1 MRRRTSSSTPSLR
14 SLAHSGAVRR
24 SCQTMARWIGS
35 PLVRSH
41 SDRRLALVGDADRR
55 RCPARPV
62 RSVRRLRAPS
72 RACRARCP
80 RRRARPIP
88 EPGSAVRVRA
98 APAPPPGR
106 VHRRRCCASRSCPGR
121 WRGRVGDGSSI
132 GAERNV
138 RHRCPQS
145 RAFLKPA
152 RSGNIRRVRAP
163 IGLVVLLAVALL
175 VNYVDR
181 GSIAVAAPLLEIEL
195 RLSASEMGWVL
206 AAFYWAY
213 APMQPVMGW
222 CADRFGPA
230 RVLAGG
236 FLLWSLATALAGFAG
251 GLAALVA
258 LRLLMGVGEATF
270 YPSALSL
277 LSRNVAPAPACA
289 RDGDHAVRRACS
301 GRRSAR
307 CSAGSS
313 WSATAGGRCSSSW
326 DSPRSSGCSSGGAGC
341 AARRAQAQPR
351 WPATIRR
358 TRLILRQ
365 RALWGGMMGT
375 FCSNYAFY
383 FVFSWLPL
391 YLVNERGLSVAEMAP
406 MATAVLRGGRR
417 ERAADRVA
425 ARSLGVARRQ
435 PEPRLQDRARPRA
448 APASAFA

>member
-1 MRRRTSSSTPSLR
+1 MPNASSPRSARARAPGDVIEQPARSSCPRSTDRAGVRRAPAHEFLRRRR
-14 SLAHSGAVRR
+14 CEALAAVGAVRR

-35 PLVRSH
+35 PGRAVPQ
-41 SDRRLALVGDADRR
+41 DRRLALVGDADRR
-55 RCPARPV
+55 DA
-62 RSVRRLRAPS
+62 LRARSAPVDAPRARS

-80 RRRARPIP
+80 RRRARP
-88 EPGSAVRVRA
+88 SRRRVVLCEFAPRQRDRPRRA
-98 APAPPPGR
+98 
-106 VHRRRCCASRSCPGR
+106 HRRRCCASRSCPGR

-181 GSIAVAAPLLEIEL
+181 GSIAIAAPLLEIEL

-251 GLAALVA
+251 GLVGAGRAAAADGRRRGDVLPERPQPVVA
-258 LRLLMGVGEATF
+258 KRARR
-270 YPSALSL
+270 PSARARRRRCS
-277 LSRNVAPAPACA
+277 SAP
-289 RDGDHAVRRACS
+289 CS

-307 CSAGSS
+307 CSA
-313 WSATAGGRCSSSW
+313 A
-326 DSPRSSGCSSGGAGC
+326 
-341 AARRAQAQPR
+341 
-351 WPATIRR
+351 
-358 TRLILRQ
+358 
-365 RALWGGMMGT
+365 
-375 FCSNYAFY
+375 
-383 FVFSWLPL
+383 
-391 YLVNERGLSVAEMAP
+391 
-406 MATAVLRGGRR
+406 
-417 ERAADRVA
+417 
-425 ARSLGVARRQ
+425 
-435 PEPRLQDRARPRA
+435 
-448 APASAFA
+448 